1 MVLSV
6 LSLANLIVFMPDA
19 KLFADNLRH
28 CLGVGVSFV
37 NAGAFGL
44 MLGEIVRDPVCRFL
58 RFLHQNIFGDR
69 DNGAADR
76 SSGRI
81 GKRDE

>member
-44 MLGEIVRDPVCRFL
+44 MLGEV
-58 RFLHQNIFGDR
+58 FGDPIR
-69 DNGAADR
+69 RRLNNYFFGSRNRKAPK
-76 SSGRI
+76 SGNCE
-81 GKRDE
+81 K